1 MADAV
6 NRSFEAIP
14 PTRSLTAEQ
23 VVRILGAIQ
32 EINAEGSLDGQLAL
46 IAKCTTELAGCE
58 RCSVFLVDPEKRE
71 LWSKVAIGLTDQEI
85 RFPVGRGIAGS
96 VAETGTLENIL
107 DAYADPRFN
116 PDVDRQTGFRTRN
129 MLVVPV
135 KNRQQEVVGVL
146 QLINKR
152 EGGFTGTDEA
162 LLTVFG
168 AQVAIAIQNVQR
180 LEELRATDLQLK
192 AAFLASEQKE
202 EQRREA
208 RGRTRLVALSLGAVV
223 IIVAGFFGLRA
234 AGVSIPF
241 LAPQA
246 TVGEGQVEGLG
257 GAVSGPADEGAPI
270 TNTHT
275 VARESLSAKI
285 VQTGYAEPA
294 TTRAVVS
301 GVMGTAVEVMVR
313 EGQRVVKGQPLLRL
327 EEREARTRLHTANA
341 NLLRAQAQLQS
352 LQNWNRGPEI
362 TQAKRSVQLASI
374 ALEEGRG
381 RYEVTRRLFD
391 RGIASRDELES
402 AERAYERLKL
412 ELQSADE
419 NVRAVQDRA
428 SETEQAIA
436 RAQIKNAEA
445 EVEEINR
452 LVTLTMIVAP
462 IDGVVMLPE
471 GAEGRRLRLPEPG
484 DQVQGGIPVMLLGD
498 MGYLRVRLALDE
510 VDVDKVRVGQ
520 RAQARVDAFPGYT
533 VEGRVEFVSP
543 VARIVE
549 KVPFFDT
556 IVSLSRVPSELRD
569 RVRLGMSATI
579 EIVTADRTDVI
590 AIPVQAVI
598 RQGGETVVDLV
609 GRSQGE
615 DKPPVRQRT
624 AVKLG
629 VSTAKMV
636 EVLEGLEEGNEI
648 ALP

>member
-1 MADAV
+1 
-6 NRSFEAIP
+6 
-14 PTRSLTAEQ
+14 
-23 VVRILGAIQ
+23 
-32 EINAEGSLDGQLAL
+32 
-46 IAKCTTELAGCE
+46 
-58 RCSVFLVDPEKRE
+58 
-71 LWSKVAIGLTDQEI
+71 
-85 RFPVGRGIAGS
+85 
-96 VAETGTLENIL
+96 
-107 DAYADPRFN
+107 
-116 PDVDRQTGFRTRN
+116 

-152 EGGFTGTDEA
+152 EGAFSGTDEA

-208 RGRTRLVALSLGAVV
+208 RGRTRLIGLSCGAVV
-223 IIVAGFFGLRA
+223 IVLAAFFGLRA
-234 AGVSIPF
+234 AGISIPF
-241 LAPQA
+241 LAPQE
-246 TVGEGQVEGLG
+246 TVGDGQLEGG
-257 GAVSGPADEGAPI
+257 GAVVSASADESAPI

-275 VARESLSAKI
+275 VVRESLSAKI

-313 EGQRVVKGQPLLRL
+313 EGQRVVKGQPLVRL
-327 EEREARTRLHTANA
+327 EEREVRTRLHTANA

-352 LQNWNRGPEI
+352 LQNWNRGAEFN
-362 TQAKRSVQLASI
+362 QAKRSVQLAGM
-374 ALEEGRG
+374 ALEEGRS
-381 RYEVTRRLFD
+381 RHEVTRRLFD
-391 RGIASRDELES
+391 RGLASRDELEGT
-402 AERAYERLKL
+402 ERAFERLKL
-412 ELQSADE
+412 ELQSAEE
-419 NVRAVQDRA
+419 NLRVVQERG

-445 EVEEINR
+445 EAEEINR
-452 LVTLTMIVAP
+452 QLGLTTIVAP

-498 MGYLRVRLALDE
+498 VGYLRVRLALDE

-520 RAQARVDAFPGYT
+520 RAQARVDAFPGSSL
-533 VEGRVEFVSP
+533 EGRVEFVSP

-556 IVSLSRVPSELRD
+556 IVSLARIPPELRD

-579 EIVTADRTDVI
+579 EIVTADRTDVL

-598 RQGGETVVDLV
+598 RQGGETFVDLV
-609 GRSQGE
+609 DRSGSG
-615 DKPPVRQRT
+615 DKPPMRRR
-624 AVKLG
+624 APVKLG
-629 VSTAKMV
+629 VSTAKLV
-636 EVLEGLEEGNEI
+636 EVLEGLDEGNEI